1 MIVYSLMSITLFLIS
16 LLASLVG
23 AISGIGGGV
32 IIKPILDS
40 IGIMNVST
48 ISFLSGC
55 TVLTMTITS
64 LIRNKKNKS
73 GTNINYGV
81 TFYLAIGSAFGGV
94 IGKVL
99 FDIIRNNL
107 SSENIVGLIQS
118 IILLIINIVIILY
131 FKNKSNINT
140 LKINNKS
147 ICILMGI
154 SLGVISSFL
163 GIGGGPLNIALL
175 YYFLSMSA
183 KESTINSLFIIFFS
197 QVTSLV
203 TTLLTGNI
211 PEFDLIFLVLMCSGG
226 VLGGIVGSKVG
237 KKMDDCK
244 TENFFM
250 LVLCML
256 TFINIFN
263 IIKFI

>member
-1 MIVYSLMSITLFLIS
+1 MSIILFIV
-16 LLASLVG
+16 SLVSSLIG

-40 IGIMNVST
+40 MGIMSVST

-64 LIRNKKNKS
+64 LIRNKKNKG

-81 TFYLAIGSAFGGV
+81 TFYLAIGSALGGV

-99 FDIIRNNL
+99 FDMIKNNV
-107 SSENIVGLIQS
+107 SSENIIGLIQS
-118 IILLIINIVIILY
+118 IILLIINIVIIFY
-131 FKNKSNINT
+131 MKNKSNINT

-147 ICILMGI
+147 ICILMGL

-183 KESTINSLFIIFFS
+183 KESAINSLFIIFFS

-203 TTLLTGNI
+203 TTLLTRNI
-211 PEFDLIFLVLMCSGG
+211 PEFDFIFLVLMCSGG
-226 VLGGIVGSKVG
+226 VLGAIAGSRLS
-237 KKMDDCK
+237 KKMDDSK
-244 TENFFM
+244 TEKFFM
-250 LVLCML
+250 LVLFIL
-256 TFINIFN
+256 IFINIFN

>member
-1 MIVYSLMSITLFLIS
+1 MGIALFIVS
-16 LLASLVG
+16 LLSSLVG

-40 IGIMNVST
+40 IGIMNIST

-73 GTNINYGV
+73 ETNINYSV
-81 TFYLAIGSAFGGV
+81 TIFLAIGSALGGV
-94 IGKVL
+94 TGKGL
-99 FDIIRNNL
+99 FDIAKNNV
-107 SSENIVGLIQS
+107 SSENIIGLIQS
-118 IILLIINIVIILY
+118 IILLIINIIIIFY
-131 FKNKSNINT
+131 MKNKSNIRT
-140 LKINNKS
+140 LKVSNK
-147 ICILMGI
+147 IVCILMGF

-183 KESTINSLFIIFFS
+183 KETAINSLFIIFFS

-203 TTLLTGNI
+203 TTLVTFNV
-211 PEFDLIFLVLMCSGG
+211 PKFDLIFLVLMCSGG
-226 VLGGIVGSKVG
+226 VLGGIIGSKIS

-244 TENFFM
+244 TERFFV
-250 LVLCML
+250 LVLFIL
-256 TFINIFN
+256 IFINIFN
-263 IIKFI
+263 IIKFV